1 MTKVPGGF
9 FITIEGVDG
18 TGKSTQA
25 RLLVDHLKGMGFP
38 VTVSREPGGTEIGRH
53 IRALLLDPAF
63 SEMSVVCE
71 ALLYAA
77 DRAQNVAQVIKPA
90 LARGEVVVSERFVDS
105 SVVYQGYGHDVH
117 GTGEPVEL
125 VTRINEVAAQG
136 CTPHLTLLF
145 DIAPQEGLTR
155 VETRAATSPE
165 RPGAAGPDRI
175 EKREMSYFQRVR
187 RGYLELARKHPSR
200 IKVVEVQGRDEQD
213 IHGEVAKIVGEAL
226 RARLSGARPGTEA

>member
-1 MTKVPGGF
+1 MTKVPGGL

-18 TGKSTQA
+18 TGKSTQT
-25 RLLVDHLKGMGFP
+25 RLLVDYLRSMGLS
-38 VTVSREPGGTEIGRH
+38 VVVSREPGGTEIGRH

-63 SEMSVVCE
+63 SEMNGVCE

-77 DRAQNVAQVIKPA
+77 DRAQHVAQVIKPA

-105 SVVYQGYGHDVH
+105 SIAYQGYGHDVH

-125 VTRINEVAAQG
+125 VTRINEAAAQG

-155 VETRAATSPE
+155 VGARAARSTE
-165 RPGAAGPDRI
+165 RPGVAGPDRI
-175 EKREMSYFQRVR
+175 EKREMSYFDRVR
-187 RGYLELARKHPSR
+187 RGYLELARRHPDR
-200 IKVVEVQGRDEQD
+200 IKVVEVQDRDEQD
-213 IHGEVAKIVGEAL
+213 IHNEVAKIVAEAL
-226 RARLSGARPGTEA
+226 RARLPGARPGMEA